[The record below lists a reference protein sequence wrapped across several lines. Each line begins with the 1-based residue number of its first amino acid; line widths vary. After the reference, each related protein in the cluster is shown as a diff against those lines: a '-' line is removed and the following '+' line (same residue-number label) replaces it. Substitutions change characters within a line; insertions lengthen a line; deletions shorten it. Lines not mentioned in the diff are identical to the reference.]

1 MLRRDVKQL
10 GLAVTLLGFCL
21 SACATSG
28 GATDTDTAAP
38 AERLSAHAA
47 LRSTTGAP
55 MGEALIHDLGHGLRL
70 TVRGAGLPQGAH
82 GTHIHMVGRC
92 DPPDFASAGAH
103 WNPTGA
109 QHGTA
114 NPQGPHAGDLP
125 NLLIGTDGSGSFTI
139 DLHGARISGQGGLLD
154 EDGAALVIHANPDD
168 LKTDPSGNSG
178 GRIACG
184 VFSAG

>member
-10 GLAVTLLGFCL
+10 GLAVTLLGFCV
-21 SACATSG
+21 SGCAASG
-28 GATDTDTAAP
+28 GATETAAP
-38 AERLSAHAA
+38 TGPSSVRASLQSP
-47 LRSTTGAP
+47 TGAS
-55 MGEALIHDLGHGLRL
+55 MGEAVVEDIGHGLKL
-70 TVRGAGLPQGAH
+70 TVQGMGLPQGAH

-109 QHGTA
+109 QHGSA

-125 NLLIGTDGSGSFTI
+125 NLLIGTDGTGSFTI
-139 DLHGARISGQGGLLD
+139 DLHGARMSGPGGLLD

-168 LKTDPSGNSG
+168 LKTDPTGNSG

-184 VFSAG
+184 VFSAS